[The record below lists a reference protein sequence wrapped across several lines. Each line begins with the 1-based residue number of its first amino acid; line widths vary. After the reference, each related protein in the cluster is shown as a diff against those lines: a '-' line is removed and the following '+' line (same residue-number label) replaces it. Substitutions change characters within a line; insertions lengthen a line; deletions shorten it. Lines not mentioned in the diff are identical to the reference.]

1 MSRVEKSED
10 VAEKIR
16 PAETYALLE
25 LCSRGRVGRVGWTAA
40 EVSVTS
46 TSIGT
51 LVLQLYWDTI
61 RLVGRRNKGTT
72 GTSTVW
78 EKIARVMAQTILC
91 LAVVQW

>member
-1 MSRVEKSED
+1 M
-10 VAEKIR
+10 
-16 PAETYALLE
+16 
-25 LCSRGRVGRVGWTAA
+25 GRVGWTAA

-91 LAVVQW
+91 LAVVWGRFGSD

>member
-1 MSRVEKSED
+1 MSREEKSED

-91 LAVVQW
+91 LAVVW

>member
-1 MSRVEKSED
+1 MWQKN
-10 VAEKIR
+10 
-16 PAETYALLE
+16 PAGRNI
-25 LCSRGRVGRVGWTAA
+25 CSVGIVQQGGRGRVGRVGWTAA